1 MAVAQD
7 TIQMLRTEPDAPDL
21 DLSWLEPGTE
31 WGVRARPGRRGLT
44 VDEINVGS
52 YGQAPDTSSEWT
64 LRPRGAAARDGA
76 PRMAYRVRDKADIWS
91 ENASLLYEE
100 AVQRQWSSATDIPW
114 ETLRP
119 LPDRVERAMC
129 QFCTFLTEVEFI
141 AGDVPGQWL
150 GRISNDHYEVKLFL
164 ASQVMDEARHLDVFR
179 KRALANGGGLL
190 LSSGNAG
197 LRIVMDSKDFTEMS
211 SILHVQGEGLVQS
224 IFRMG
229 EYIANNEAEKRIF
242 RLAAQ
247 DESRHVAFGVMHLKY
262 ILETQPWRREEI
274 HGYLDYAEPA
284 RRQRGRRRRRLA
296 ELRAVAGDALRP
308 QAGRPRQGHRYDHG
322 GVQPPAQGVHAPAR
336 GGRTSG
342 APAAHPPAAQAD
354 ARTGGGWH
362 NAVEPRTEDREPGV
376 PEGAPAMRTRPEL
389 AVRMLEVARQGLIGN
404 LKGLTLDEA
413 LHPAGGY
420 RSILAS

>member
-1 MAVAQD
+1 MAVDQD
-7 TIQMLRTEPDAPDL
+7 TMQMLRTDTPQPDNL

-31 WGVRARPGRRGLT
+31 WGMKAAAGRRGLT
-44 VDEINVGS
+44 LDEINKGS
-52 YGQAPDTSSEWT
+52 YGQSPDQADSWT
-64 LRPRGAAARDGA
+64 LRPRGAAARESA
-76 PRMAYRVRDKADIWS
+76 PRMGYYVRDKADIWS
-91 ENASLLYEE
+91 QNASLLYEE

-114 ETLRP
+114 EKLEP
-119 LPDRVERAMC
+119 LPDRVERAFC

-141 AGDVPGQWL
+141 AGDVPGKWL
-150 GRISNDHYEVKLFL
+150 GLISNDHYEVKLFL

-229 EYIANNEAEKRIF
+229 EYIATNDAEKRIF

-284 RRQRGRRRRRLA
+284 IRGGSA
-296 ELRAVAGDALRP
+296 GGVAGGSPTFGQSLGSLFAYKLGDQDAGIEMTMAAFNRQLREYM
-308 QAGRPRQGHRYDHG
+308 HR
-322 GVQPPAQGVHAPAR
+322 
-336 GGRTSG
+336 
-342 APAAHPPAAQAD
+342 
-354 ARTGGGWH
+354 
-362 NAVEPRTEDREPGV
+362 
-376 PEGAPAMRTRPEL
+376 
-389 AVRMLEVARQGLIGN
+389 LEVAGLPERRERIHPQ
-404 LKGLTLDEA
+404 LKMA
-413 LHPAGGY
+413 LEQAEM
-420 RSILAS
+420 A

>member
-1 MAVAQD
+1 MAIDQD
-7 TIQMLRTEPDAPDL
+7 TLNMLRTEPPLPEDL

-31 WGVRARPGRRGLT
+31 WGIRAKPGRRGLT
-44 VDEINVGS
+44 LDDINVGS
-52 YGQAPDTSSEWT
+52 YGEVPDESAELTI
-64 LRPRGAAARDGA
+64 RPRGAARRDA
-76 PRMAYRVRDKADIWS
+76 VPRMRYYLREKADTWS
-91 ENASLLYEE
+91 QNASLLYEE

-114 ETLRP
+114 ETLQP

-141 AGDVPGQWL
+141 AGDVPGKWL
-150 GRISNDHYEVKLFL
+150 GQISNEHYEVKLFL

-197 LRIVMDSKDFTEMS
+197 LRIVMDSQDFTEMS

-229 EYIANNEAEKRIF
+229 EYIATSEAEKRIF

-274 HGYLDYAEPA
+274 HGYLDYAEPVIRGGSA
-284 RRQRGRRRRRLA
+284 GGVAGGSPNFGQSLGTLFAYKLGSQDAGVEMTMAAFRRQLN
-296 ELRAVAGDALRP
+296 EYM
-308 QAGRPRQGHRYDHG
+308 HR
-322 GVQPPAQGVHAPAR
+322 
-336 GGRTSG
+336 
-342 APAAHPPAAQAD
+342 
-354 ARTGGGWH
+354 
-362 NAVEPRTEDREPGV
+362 
-376 PEGAPAMRTRPEL
+376 
-389 AVRMLEVARQGLIGN
+389 LEVAGLPERKTRIHPQ
-404 LKGLTLDEA
+404 LKMMLDE
-413 LHPAGGY
+413 HFDQPNP
-420 RSILAS
+420 

>member
-7 TIQMLRTEPDAPDL
+7 TLHMLQTEPEPPNL
-21 DLSWLEPGTE
+21 DLSWLDPGTE

-44 VDEINVGS
+44 VDDINIGS
-52 YGQAPDTSSEWT
+52 YGQPPDESETWSS
-64 LRPRGAAARDGA
+64 RPRGAGARDGV
-76 PRMAYRVRDKADIWS
+76 PRLNQYLRDKADTWS
-91 ENASLLYEE
+91 QNASLLYEE

-141 AGDVPGQWL
+141 AGDVPGKWL
-150 GRISNDHYEVKLFL
+150 PRISNDHYEVKLFL

-190 LSSGNAG
+190 ISSGNAG
-197 LRIVMDSKDFTEMS
+197 LRFVMDSKDFTEMS

-229 EYIANNEAEKRIF
+229 EYIATCDAEKRIF

-284 RRQRGRRRRRLA
+284 ISGGTAAGVAGASPHFGQSLGMLFSHTLGSREEGERMTMAAFRRQLH
-296 ELRAVAGDALRP
+296 EYM
-308 QAGRPRQGHRYDHG
+308 HR
-322 GVQPPAQGVHAPAR
+322 
-336 GGRTSG
+336 
-342 APAAHPPAAQAD
+342 
-354 ARTGGGWH
+354 
-362 NAVEPRTEDREPGV
+362 
-376 PEGAPAMRTRPEL
+376 
-389 AVRMLEVARQGLIGN
+389 LEVAGLGERKERLGPE
-404 LKGLTLDEA
+404 LKMALEA
-413 LHPAGGY
+413 SL
-420 RSILAS
+420 